1 MGWAHRLGPHNVL
14 ALLGGGIMSSLKMQT
29 QHFLASFV
37 FRSTEIDTQVR
48 LLMASIYSRL
58 NQEHNAS
65 II

>member
-1 MGWAHRLGPHNVL
+1 MEWAHRLGPHNVL

-48 LLMASIYSRL
+48 LLMASI
-58 NQEHNAS
+58 
-65 II
+65 